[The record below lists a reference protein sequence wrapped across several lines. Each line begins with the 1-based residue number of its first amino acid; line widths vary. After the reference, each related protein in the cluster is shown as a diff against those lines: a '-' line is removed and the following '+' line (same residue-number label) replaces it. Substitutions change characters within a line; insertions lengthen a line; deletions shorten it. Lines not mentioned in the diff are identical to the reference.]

1 MIRRKAYSYT
11 RRDGRRVHVPS
22 GLVKDRGSP
31 GRGKVRIGPLRKG
44 LLSRYGYSHVKN
56 MTMAQ
61 RHTALKK
68 AVRELGRLHVER
80 SLTAAAT
87 YSKRTSPKSSSR
99 LRANER
105 YIRRM

>member
-22 GLVKDRGSP
+22 SLIKDRGAA
-31 GRGKVRIGPLRKG
+31 GRGKVRIGPVRKG
-44 LLSRYGYSHVKN
+44 LLSQYGYSHVKN
-56 MTMAQ
+56 MTVAQ
-61 RHTALKK
+61 RHAALKI
-68 AVRELGRLHVER
+68 AIRNLGRLHVER

-87 YSKRTSPKSSSR
+87 YTKRTSPRSSSR

-105 YIRRM
+105 YVRRM